1 MIGQLW
7 RRAQII
13 LQTLYCSIMYHRI
26 SVGSEIPH
34 KYGHVHVMVGT
45 NVDGSGQKIL
55 AIQVKGVNVTIIEGA
70 SSGEQ

>member
-1 MIGQLW
+1 
-7 RRAQII
+7 
-13 LQTLYCSIMYHRI
+13 MYHRI